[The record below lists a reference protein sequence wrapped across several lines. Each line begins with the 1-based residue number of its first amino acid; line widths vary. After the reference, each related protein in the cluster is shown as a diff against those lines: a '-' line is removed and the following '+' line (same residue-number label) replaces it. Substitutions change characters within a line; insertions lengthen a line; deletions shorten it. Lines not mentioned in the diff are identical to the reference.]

1 MKVSL
6 VLAGLFAA
14 STAATFT
21 GGCSSQQYNT
31 DFPGSDIAQSYR
43 FFASQCC
50 EDCKNTDGC
59 TAYVHYFGVCY
70 LKNGAGNPKSLWGA
84 TAAKVDGS
92 SSAGCSQPESN
103 TYYWGAD
110 VDYTFRLS
118 AAGCCADC
126 LANPDC
132 ERYTSYLGLCMMH
145 TKDAARYTGVWGAT
159 SGKRVGPNP
168 GPTPAPTP
176 APTRAPTYP
185 PTAAP
190 TTSPTMAPVTPAPTP
205 APTQA
210 PVTPAP
216 TQAPVTPAPTQAP
229 TQAPVTPAPTQDPV
243 TPAPTQA
250 PVTPAP
256 TQAPVTPTPT
266 QPPVTPAPTQPPVTP
281 APTQPP
287 VTPAP
292 TQVPTPAP
300 TPVPSC
306 SRTRKSWDALTDSEK
321 ATYKKAIETSMNK
334 GYYDHFAKIHRNQM
348 TWYEAHGTCV
358 FLYWHRRF
366 LLGFENMLR
375 SLDPSFACVTIPYF
389 DYVQDSVAFRAGECS
404 SVSSCS
410 AIARDLSGFQTS
422 YTWSR
427 GDWSSADFTPDM
439 SHINIKQ
446 VVLPSGSSK
455 TIADVSKGIESRVHN
470 SVHNLLGADMTTA
483 SSPKEPM
490 FWSHHSLIDLLHT
503 IYHECRA
510 KNAPKN
516 DPKNFA
522 SCTANGKTVN
532 SNSVV
537 NMLEDGTSQNVDVTP
552 LTKPWFTGVPNK
564 YYDLSDV
571 TQLGEFSYNYEMSG
585 FLKDMISQ
593 CDNVVTSNVEDAVIV
608 QDSPHVLKDTYRKD
622 NANERIWQKSMMD
635 LGRSMNL
642 TTTQSELEMEKVQ
655 ILLYENCFPGTIKD
669 FSPEFKHLMGMDN
682 MKAHDLQLLEDI
694 QSGINP
700 ILLPTE
706 KWAEIN
712 MNTYHCRGDV
722 KVTN

>member
-145 TKDAARYTGVWGAT
+145 TKDAARYTGVW
-159 SGKRVGPNP
+159 
-168 GPTPAPTP
+168 
-176 APTRAPTYP
+176 
-185 PTAAP
+185 
-190 TTSPTMAPVTPAPTP
+190 
-205 APTQA
+205 
-210 PVTPAP
+210 
-216 TQAPVTPAPTQAP
+216 
-229 TQAPVTPAPTQDPV
+229 DPV